1 VPIADGS
8 ACPVQGVAKRGATVK
23 GILDRLLLQHNPDA
37 LLAISENGEILHW
50 NDAAEAIFGYSCDE
64 ALGRPLNDLIVP
76 PDRMDEERRIRE
88 DALRHGLAVYESV
101 RRRKD
106 GLLLHVSVTTKAI
119 RDAGGNL
126 ECFLSTKKDVTHLKV
141 LRDAKLVE
149 SKFRDLLEST
159 PDAIVMVNITGRVV
173 LINSQAENVFGY
185 RRAEMM
191 GQPVEMLLPQ
201 RFHAAHHGHRGQFFA
216 QPRTR
221 TMGAGLE
228 LYGLRKNGEE
238 FPVEI
243 SLSTLST
250 EEGPMVMSAVRDL
263 TDRKKA
269 EQKFRSLLESAPD
282 AMVIIGHDGKIEL
295 VNSQTE
301 KLFGYQREELLGQL
315 VEILVPERFHAKHPD
330 HRTSF
335 FAQPRARSMGVGLE
349 LNARRRD
356 GTEFPVEISLS
367 PLDTSEGLFVS
378 SAIRDVT
385 DRKHFENA
393 LRQKNVELAN
403 ANQAKDNFLA
413 NMSHELRTPLN
424 AIIGFAGTLLMRLP
438 GPLTSDQEKQLKT
451 LQTSARHLLALI
463 NDLLDVARIEADKIE
478 LHLEL
483 VDCRSVIQEVV
494 AALSPEAIRKEL
506 EFQAILPAIDLVV
519 RTDRRALSQ
528 IVLNL
533 ANNALKCTDR
543 GSVCIEVSRCS
554 MNRGKSVEISI
565 RDTGKGIR
573 PEDQPRLFEPFT
585 QVDISKTKIREG
597 TGLGLYL
604 SRKLAELLGGQ
615 ITFQSEYGKGS
626 TFTLALFAD

>member
-1 VPIADGS
+1 
-8 ACPVQGVAKRGATVK
+8 VK
-23 GILDRLLLQHNPDA
+23 GILDRMLLRHNPDA
-37 LLAISENGEILHW
+37 LLAISESGEILHW
-50 NDAAEAIFGYSCDE
+50 NDAAEVIFGYSCDE
-64 ALGRPLNDLIVP
+64 ALGRLLIDLIVP
-76 PDRMDEERRIRE
+76 SERRDEERRMRDE
-88 DALRHGLAVYESV
+88 AVRQGLAVYESV

-106 GLLLHVSVTTKAI
+106 GSLLHVSVTTTAI
-119 RDAGGNL
+119 RDACGDV
-126 ECFLSTKKDVTHLKV
+126 EFFLATKKDVTHLKV

-149 SKFRDLLEST
+149 SKFGDLLEST
-159 PDAIVMVNITGRVV
+159 PDAIVMVNVTGRVV
-173 LINSQAENVFGY
+173 LINSQVENVFGY
-185 RRAEMM
+185 PRAELM
-191 GQPVEMLLPQ
+191 GQPVEMLFPQ
-201 RFHAAHHGHRGQFFA
+201 RFHAAHHRHRGQFLA
-216 QPRTR
+216 QPRPR

-282 AMVIIGHDGKIEL
+282 AMVTIGPDGKIEF

-301 KLFGYQREELLGQL
+301 KLFGYQREDLLGQF
-315 VEILVPERFHAKHPD
+315 VEILVPERFHAKHPG

-335 FAQPRARSMGVGLE
+335 FAQPSTRSMGVGLE
-349 LNARRRD
+349 LNARRKD
-356 GTEFPVEISLS
+356 GSEFPVEISLS

-385 DRKHFENA
+385 ERRHFEDA
-393 LRQKNVELAN
+393 LRQKNVELAH

-413 NMSHELRTPLN
+413 DMSHELRTPLD

-438 GPLTSDQEKQLKT
+438 GPLTADQEQQLKM
-451 LQTSARHLLALI
+451 LQASARRLLALI
-463 NDLLDVARIEADKIE
+463 NDLLDVEKIETGKIE
-478 LHLEL
+478 LHFES

-494 AALSPEAIRKEL
+494 AALSPVAIRKQL

-519 RTDRRALSQ
+519 RTDRRALRQ

-533 ANNALKCTDR
+533 ANNAVKFTDR
-543 GSVCIEVSRCS
+543 GSVCIEVSRSS
-554 MNRGKSVEISI
+554 MNCRNSVEISI

-573 PEDQPRLFEPFT
+573 PEDQSRLFEPFP
-585 QVDISKTKIREG
+585 QVDISKTEIREG
-597 TGLGLYL
+597 TGLGLHL

-615 ITFQSEYGKGS
+615 VTFQSEYGKGS

>member
-1 VPIADGS
+1 M
-8 ACPVQGVAKRGATVK
+8 K

-50 NDAAEAIFGYSCDE
+50 NVAAEAIFGYSCDE
-64 ALGRPLNDLIVP
+64 ALGRVLNDLIVP
-76 PDRMDEERRIRE
+76 PDRRDEERRIRE

-159 PDAIVMVNITGRVV
+159 PDAIVMVNVTGRVV

-185 RRAEMM
+185 LRAEMM

-315 VEILVPERFHAKHPD
+315 VEILVPERFHAKHPG

-393 LRQKNVELAN
+393 LRQKNVELAS

-451 LQTSARHLLALI
+451 LQASARHLLALI
-463 NDLLDVARIEADKIE
+463 NDLLDVARIEAGKIE
-478 LHLEL
+478 LHFEL
-483 VDCRSVIQEVV
+483 VDCRSVIEEVV

-533 ANNALKCTDR
+533 ANNALKFTDR

-554 MNRGKSVEISI
+554 MNQRKSVEISI
-565 RDTGKGIR
+565 GDTGKGIR

-597 TGLGLYL
+597 TGLGLHL

>member
-1 VPIADGS
+1 M
-8 ACPVQGVAKRGATVK
+8 K

-64 ALGRPLNDLIVP
+64 ALGRLLNDLIVP
-76 PDRMDEERRIRE
+76 PDRRDEERRIRE

-141 LRDAKLVE
+141 LRDVKLVE

-159 PDAIVMVNITGRVV
+159 PDAIVMVNVTGRVV

-216 QPRTR
+216 HPRTR

-315 VEILVPERFHAKHPD
+315 VEILVPERFHAKHPG

-438 GPLTSDQEKQLKT
+438 GPLTSDQEKQVKT
-451 LQTSARHLLALI
+451 LQASARHLLALI
-463 NDLLDVARIEADKIE
+463 NDLLDVARIEAGKIE
-478 LHLEL
+478 LHFEL

-533 ANNALKCTDR
+533 ANNALKFTDR

-554 MNRGKSVEISI
+554 MNRRKSVEMSI

-597 TGLGLYL
+597 TGLGLHL

>member
-1 VPIADGS
+1 
-8 ACPVQGVAKRGATVK
+8 VK

-64 ALGRPLNDLIVP
+64 ALGRLLNDLIVP
-76 PDRMDEERRIRE
+76 PDRTDEERRIRE

-159 PDAIVMVNITGRVV
+159 PDAIVMVNVTGRVV

-201 RFHAAHHGHRGQFFA
+201 RFHAAHHGHRGQFLA

-250 EEGPMVMSAVRDL
+250 EEGPMVMSAVRD
-263 TDRKKA
+263 
-269 EQKFRSLLESAPD
+269 
-282 AMVIIGHDGKIEL
+282 
-295 VNSQTE
+295 
-301 KLFGYQREELLGQL
+301 
-315 VEILVPERFHAKHPD
+315 
-330 HRTSF
+330 
-335 FAQPRARSMGVGLE
+335 
-349 LNARRRD
+349 
-356 GTEFPVEISLS
+356 
-367 PLDTSEGLFVS
+367 
-378 SAIRDVT
+378 VT
-385 DRKHFENA
+385 DRRHFEDA

-403 ANQAKDNFLA
+403 ANQAKDNFFA
-413 NMSHELRTPLN
+413 NMSHELRTPLD

-451 LQTSARHLLALI
+451 LQASARHLLALI
-463 NDLLDVARIEADKIE
+463 NDLLDVEKIETGRIE
-478 LHLEL
+478 LHFES

-494 AALSPEAIRKEL
+494 AALSSVAIRKQL

-519 RTDRRALSQ
+519 RTDRRALRQ

-533 ANNALKCTDR
+533 ANNAVKFTDR
-543 GSVCIEVSRCS
+543 GSVCIEVSRSSLNCRNS
-554 MNRGKSVEISI
+554 AEISI

-585 QVDISKTKIREG
+585 QVDISKTKIRDG
-597 TGLGLYL
+597 TGLGLHL

-615 ITFQSEYGKGS
+615 VTFQSEYGRGS

>member
-1 VPIADGS
+1 M
-8 ACPVQGVAKRGATVK
+8 K

-64 ALGRPLNDLIVP
+64 ALGRLLNDLIVP
-76 PDRMDEERRIRE
+76 PDRRDEERRIRE

-159 PDAIVMVNITGRVV
+159 PDAIVMVNVTGRVV

-438 GPLTSDQEKQLKT
+438 GPLTPDQETQLKT
-451 LQTSARHLLALI
+451 LQASARHLLALI
-463 NDLLDVARIEADKIE
+463 NDLLDVAKIEAGKIE

-533 ANNALKCTDR
+533 ANNALKFTDR

-597 TGLGLYL
+597 TGLGLHL

>member
-1 VPIADGS
+1 MPG
-8 ACPVQGVAKRGATVK
+8 CQCVAKRGATVR

-64 ALGRPLNDLIVP
+64 TLGRLLNDLIVP
-76 PDRMDEERRIRE
+76 PDRRDEERRIRE

-315 VEILVPERFHAKHPD
+315 VEILVPERFHAKHPG

-393 LRQKNVELAN
+393 FATSSALR
-403 ANQAKDNFLA
+403 
-413 NMSHELRTPLN
+413 
-424 AIIGFAGTLLMRLP
+424 
-438 GPLTSDQEKQLKT
+438 
-451 LQTSARHLLALI
+451 
-463 NDLLDVARIEADKIE
+463 
-478 LHLEL
+478 
-483 VDCRSVIQEVV
+483 
-494 AALSPEAIRKEL
+494 
-506 EFQAILPAIDLVV
+506 
-519 RTDRRALSQ
+519 
-528 IVLNL
+528 
-533 ANNALKCTDR
+533 
-543 GSVCIEVSRCS
+543 
-554 MNRGKSVEISI
+554 
-565 RDTGKGIR
+565 
-573 PEDQPRLFEPFT
+573 
-585 QVDISKTKIREG
+585 
-597 TGLGLYL
+597 
-604 SRKLAELLGGQ
+604 
-615 ITFQSEYGKGS
+615 S
-626 TFTLALFAD
+626 T

>member
-1 VPIADGS
+1 M
-8 ACPVQGVAKRGATVK
+8 K

-50 NDAAEAIFGYSCDE
+50 NEAAEAIFGYSCDE
-64 ALGRPLNDLIVP
+64 ALGRLLNDLIVP
-76 PDRMDEERRIRE
+76 PDRRDEERRIRE

-159 PDAIVMVNITGRVV
+159 PDAIVMVNVTGRVV

-315 VEILVPERFHAKHPD
+315 VEILVPERFHAKHPG

-335 FAQPRARSMGVGLE
+335 FAHPRARSMGVGLE

-356 GTEFPVEISLS
+356 GSEFPVEISLS

-451 LQTSARHLLALI
+451 LQASARHLLALI
-463 NDLLDVARIEADKIE
+463 NDLLDVARIEAGKIE
-478 LHLEL
+478 LHFEL

-519 RTDRRALSQ
+519 RIDRRALSQ

-533 ANNALKCTDR
+533 ANNALKFTDR

-554 MNRGKSVEISI
+554 MNRRKSVEISI

-597 TGLGLYL
+597 TGLGLHL